1 MNRIFKRSTAIILTA
16 ILTLSLSAC
25 SNQNAESDESSQNS
39 TQSSVQQSSETSPT
53 ESSKSE
59 SSKSESSEQE
69 SSEQESSYTESSES
83 ESSTEESSETE
94 TVMPTEWQDNGIF
107 SEYYDEAYDIVK
119 EMTLDEKIGQMLF
132 ARCPSENAAE
142 IAAEYHIGGYV
153 LFGQDFKNK
162 TTEEVIA
169 NITSY
174 KYSQDIPMVIATDE
188 EGGTVVRVSSN
199 EQLADYKFSSPREI
213 YANGGM
219 DAIKS
224 EEQKKAEL
232 LSSLLIDTNFAPVC
246 DISVNSSD
254 FMYDRSLGED
264 AQTTAEFVSEVTKIS
279 QSNGVSATLK
289 HFPGYGNNVDTHTG
303 IAIDERSYE
312 TFENNDFIPFKAGID
327 SGAHLVMVS
336 HNIVNCMDSTKPASI
351 SANVHDILRNELGFT
366 GIIVTDDLEMDAI
379 KKYTGEYTPAVTA
392 VLAGNDMLTV
402 TNIENSVSEIRQA
415 VNDGIIDESTIDHA
429 VMRILAWKY
438 SKGMI

>member
-1 MNRIFKRSTAIILTA
+1 MKRIFKRSTAIILTS
-16 ILTLSLSAC
+16 ILIMSLSAC
-25 SNQNAESDESSQNS
+25 SNENTETESSQNS
-39 TQSSVQQSSETSPT
+39 TQSSVQQSSETST
-53 ESSKSE
+53 TEISDAESSI
-59 SSKSESSEQE
+59 QE
-69 SSEQESSYTESSES
+69 SSEQESFIQESSF
-83 ESSTEESSETE
+83 EESSETAA
-94 TVMPTEWQDNGIF
+94 TVPTEWQDNGIF
-107 SEYYDEAYDIVK
+107 SEYYDEAYNIVQK
-119 EMTLDEKIGQMLF
+119 MTLDEKIGQMLF
-132 ARCPSENAAE
+132 ARCPSENAAQ
-142 IAAEYHIGGYV
+142 IAADYHIGGYV

-199 EQLADYKFSSPREI
+199 EQLADYKFSSPRDV
-213 YANGGM
+213 YAEGGM

-279 QSNGVSATLK
+279 QTNGVSATLK
-289 HFPGYGNNVDTHTG
+289 HFPGYGDNVDTHTG

-379 KKYTGEYTPAVTA
+379 KEYTGEYTPAVTA

-402 TNIENSVSEIRQA
+402 TDIEGSISEIKQA